1 VPARDPRVEGLGATM
16 GKRELSGLIHTWA
29 TFEDRYGGD
38 INVTRALFAR
48 AVSLDSDR
56 GFMWRSFANFES
68 REGDLLVARHYFA
81 RAVNAEPYDG
91 ESWTQWAEVEQRL
104 GNPDRAAFNARR
116 GAELQS
122 ARELR
127 NRGLDASRPLARKWA
142 VSRTRPKSFET
153 DRHDTFVTDS

>member
-1 VPARDPRVEGLGATM
+1 MHTRIPDDACIRAYAADTM
-16 GKRELSGLIHTWA
+16 LLDRACAIVDMTLS
-29 TFEDRYGGD
+29 RYD
-38 INVTRALFAR
+38 TNEFSPH
-48 AVSLDSDR
+48 VSQT
-56 GFMWRSFANFES
+56 
-68 REGDLLVARHYFA
+68 HQ
-81 RAVNAEPYDG
+81 PYDG